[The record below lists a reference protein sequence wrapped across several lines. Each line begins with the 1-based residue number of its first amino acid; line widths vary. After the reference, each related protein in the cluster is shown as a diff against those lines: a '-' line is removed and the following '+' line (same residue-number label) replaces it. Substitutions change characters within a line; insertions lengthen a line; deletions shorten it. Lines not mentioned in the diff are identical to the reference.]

1 MKFLAEL
8 KQLIEMDELNCSEC
22 GEELESK
29 IDFEIGICAACI
41 DKDKRRG
48 SQFDGARE
56 EDCQYTEWYVDE
68 DDNILSEGAV
78 RMFKR
83 VGKKI
88 IRKYRCTSG
97 PKKGKPVSDPS
108 KCATRIDP
116 KKARQGRKNM
126 RKGKATR
133 KRKAKIT
140 KRTTL
145 SKMVSRLNKNLS
157 KKGKKPTTLSKK
169 TTLKPS
175 STKFTKVKNA
185 STSTVKAKGPT
196 KAKKTK

>member
-1 MKFLAEL
+1 MKILVELAQII
-8 KQLIEMDELNCSEC
+8 KEMDELSCLRC
-22 GEELESK
+22 GKDLKSK
-29 IDFEIGICAACI
+29 EDFQTGICADCW
-41 DKDKRRG
+41 DPEV
-48 SQFDGARE
+48 DGDVDE
-56 EDCQYTEWYVDE
+56 EDCQYVECYVDE
-68 DDNILSEGAV
+68 EDNILSEGAV

-116 KKARQGRKNM
+116 KKSREGRKRM

-133 KRKAKIT
+133 KRKSKIT

-157 KKGKKPTTLSKK
+157 GRAATKLSKK

-175 STKFTKVKNA
+175 STKFTKVTNA

-196 KAKKTK
+196 KAAKPKKTK

>member
-1 MKFLAEL
+1 MKILIELAQII
-8 KQLIEMDELNCSEC
+8 KEMDELNCLRC
-22 GEELESK
+22 GKELKTKE
-29 IDFEIGICAACI
+29 DFQTGICADCW
-41 DKDKRRG
+41 DPDV
-48 SQFDGARE
+48 DGDVDD
-56 EDCQYTEWYVDE
+56 EDCQYTECYVDE

-116 KKARQGRKNM
+116 KKSREGRKRM
-126 RKGKATR
+126 RRGKATR
-133 KRKAKIT
+133 KRKSKIT
-140 KRTTL
+140 KRTTI
-145 SKMVSRLNKNLS
+145 SKMVSRLNKSLS

-175 STKFTKVKNA
+175 STKFTKVTNA
-185 STSTVKAKGPT
+185 STSTVKTKGLL